1 MAERRVDVAP
11 TRFGEETLET
21 NKVLKNTYMLL
32 GLTLAFS
39 AVTAG
44 VSMALKLSPMA
55 GIGFTL
61 IGFALLF
68 VVNRMADSAKG
79 LPAISP
85 SPAQWVQVWVRC

>member
-44 VSMALKLSPMA
+44 VSMALNLPPMA
-55 GIGFTL
+55 GLGFTL
-61 IGFALLF
+61 
-68 VVNRMADSAKG
+68 VG
-79 LPAISP
+79 LYVFPWYSYHAPPPQKTVLHS
-85 SPAQWVQVWVRC
+85 